1 MVQLEVLGG
10 LVQEI
15 CKGQECPVSIPSGG
29 WQEAETLTLNRGLS
43 RPGVAET
50 PLFNNVRTVKVRGG
64 HLGPDGT
71 LVKQLQQVVTLG
83 PLVVPAATLDNEL

>member
-1 MVQLEVLGG
+1 MVQLDVLVG
-10 LVQEI
+10 LVDEVRE
-15 CKGQECPVSIPSGG
+15 GRSALLVSCCG
-29 WQEAETLTLNRGLS
+29 WQGDETLALNRGSS

-50 PLFNNVRTVKVRGG
+50 PLFNNVQTAIVRCG

>member
-1 MVQLEVLGG
+1 MVGEDVREGLSALLVSRCWLQEDEVL
-10 LVQEI
+10 
-15 CKGQECPVSIPSGG
+15 
-29 WQEAETLTLNRGLS
+29 ALNRGLS

-50 PLFNNVRTVKVRGG
+50 PLFNNVRTTIVRCSQ
-64 HLGPDGT
+64 LGLDGL